1 MAISTTTSEPILED
15 PTQDIIEQYY
25 QDEKWLLSLIRG
37 DAAQV
42 RVLTQAERLAEF
54 QDRFQT
60 LGRFLAFA
68 GNPQQDFRS
77 VHIAGT
83 SGKGSV
89 TLMISA
95 LLRDAGQKTGDHISP
110 YLQICNEKL
119 RLNGEMIAPSQ
130 FSEII
135 DQLRSLHKAWIAKG
149 ETLRYGS
156 AWVALTFL
164 WFAHM
169 KMDWGV
175 IETGMGGRLNGTNHT
190 PSDLAVITNVNYD
203 HVVSLGPTL
212 ADIAWHKAGIIKPGL
227 VAVTAETKPE
237 ILDILHEEARQK
249 DATLYQVAYNVNA
262 SGTLTVTAPHRTYSD
277 LDLATDGRQPGRYH
291 YENAATSITA
301 FDLLAH
307 KHGFTLSDVQVQQ
320 TLADFTFPGR
330 LEIMQ
335 DEPLVV
341 LDGAHN
347 PHKMAALI
355 RTLKEQYPTHTPILI
370 FGMLATKNASD
381 VIAEISGYCRQFIVT
396 EPHVYQKQAR
406 PCAEVATMLQTEIS
420 GVTTELCPD
429 VQDALELALN
439 LASGMVGRQQIIVV
453 TGSVYLV
460 GEARERWYPSRKM
473 LEDLERRC

>member
-1 MAISTTTSEPILED
+1 VTISTSTASSLKNSI
-15 PTQDIIEQYY
+15 QDAIKQYN

-37 DAAQV
+37 DAA
-42 RVLTQAERLAEF
+42 RTRALTQADRLAAF
-54 QDRFQT
+54 QNRFQT
-60 LGRFLAFA
+60 LGRFLDFA
-68 GNPQQDFRS
+68 GNPQHDFRS
-77 VHIAGT
+77 VHVAGT

-95 LLRDAGQKTGDHISP
+95 LLTAAGQRTGDHISP

-119 RLNGEMIAPSQ
+119 RINGEMIAPSK

-135 DQLRSLHKAWIAKG
+135 DRLRILHGAWVAKG

-169 KMDWGV
+169 EMDWGV

-212 ADIAWHKAGIIKPGL
+212 ADIAWHKAGIIKPGQ
-227 VAVTAETKPE
+227 VAVTAETKPQ
-237 ILDILHEEARQK
+237 ILDILYEEARQK
-249 DATLYQVAYNVNA
+249 EAMLYQVAYKTDV
-262 SGTLTVTAPHRTYSD
+262 SGILTVTAPHRTYD
-277 LDLATDGRQPGRYH
+277 GIDLATDGREPGRH
-291 YENAATSITA
+291 HCENVATSITA

-307 KHGFTLSDVQVQQ
+307 KYGFTLSNGQIQQ

-335 DEPLVV
+335 TEPLIV

-347 PHKMAALI
+347 PHKMASLI
-355 RTLKEQYPTHTPILI
+355 RTLRQQYPTHTPLLI
-370 FGMLATKNASD
+370 FGMLATKDARD

-396 EPHVYQKQAR
+396 EPHVYQKKAR
-406 PCAEVATMLQTEIS
+406 PCAEVATMIQAEIV
-420 GVTTELCPD
+420 GATTELCSD
-429 VQDALELALN
+429 IQDALDLAFRIVKN
-439 LASGMVGRQQIIVV
+439 QQIIIV

-460 GEARERWYPSRKM
+460 GEARERWYPRETM
-473 LEDLERRC
+473 LEDLEHIPT